1 MTRYAVE
8 LRTPLG
14 RVRID
19 AGVLLDAWIHEL
31 SGEPLGLDPEV
42 IAAIAAS
49 EPEEG
54 DWLRGLRAAAI
65 REQGERP

>member
-1 MTRYAVE
+1 MSAYTVE

-14 RVRID
+14 RVRIE
-19 AGVLLDAWIHEL
+19 AGLLLNAWIREL
-31 SGEPLGLDPEV
+31 AGEPLGLDPEV
-42 IAAIAAS
+42 IAALAAS

-65 REQGERP
+65 REQGDQS